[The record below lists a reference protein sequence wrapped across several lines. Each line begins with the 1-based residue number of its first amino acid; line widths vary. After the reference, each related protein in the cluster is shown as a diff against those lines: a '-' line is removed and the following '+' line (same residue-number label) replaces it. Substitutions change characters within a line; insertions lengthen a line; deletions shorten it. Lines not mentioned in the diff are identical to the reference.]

1 MVKGR
6 GIKRTHRMRRF
17 VMKPKVC
24 AFCVDNAQ
32 IDYKDINRL
41 SKYISDRGKIEP
53 RRRTGVCAKHQRHLA
68 NAIKRARF
76 LALLPYAP
84 MHFGPVIEGRGM
96 RNEVRAMEEKVVAK
110 AEEKV
115 EERIEE
121 RAEGE
126 AAATEETQDAEE
138 NVSA

>member
-6 GIKRTHRMRRF
+6 GIKTRPHRMRRF

-24 AFCVDNAQ
+24 AFCVDNTA
-32 IDYKDINRL
+32 IDYKDINKL

-68 NAIKRARF
+68 TAIKRARF

-84 MHFGPVIEGRGM
+84 THFGPVIEGRAM
-96 RNEVRAMEEKVVAK
+96 RSEVRMEEKVGAK
-110 AEEKV
+110 TEERVEEKT
-115 EERIEE
+115 EGRI
-121 RAEGE
+121 
-126 AAATEETQDAEE
+126 ATMEETRDAEE
-138 NVSA
+138 NLST

>member
-6 GIKRTHRMRRF
+6 GIKTKTHRVRRF

-24 AFCVDNAQ
+24 AFCVDNTE
-32 IDYKDINRL
+32 IDYKDITRL

-68 NAIKRARF
+68 TAIKRARF

-84 MHFGPVIEGRGM
+84 THFGPVFEGRAM
-96 RNEVRAMEEKVVAK
+96 RSEARMEERVVA
-110 AEEKV
+110 KV
-115 EERIEE
+115 EERVEE
-121 RAEGE
+121 TAKGE
-126 AAATEETQDAEE
+126 IAATEETQDAEE
-138 NVSA
+138 NLSA